1 MTVDLAESD
10 RGQVADVVDCLRA
23 VLGEA
28 LVGAYLHGSAVLGGL
43 RPGSDL
49 DVLAVNARPTTDAEK
64 DDLVDRLLVISGNGP
79 AEAQPCPV
87 ELTVV
92 VGSEVRPWRY
102 PPRRDFQY
110 GEWWRDRF
118 ERRDPDLW
126 RSKEDSDVAI
136 LVSMTL
142 LADTPLTGPSPS
154 DVFDSVPRS
163 DFMEAT
169 LAELPGL
176 MRDDPDENTRNVALT
191 LARVWHSVTT
201 GDIGSKDEA
210 ADWALVRLAPEH
222 RAVLERARDLYLG
235 IGEEDW
241 EDLEQAIPSFKTAI
255 QARIRSAAEGA
266 HP

>member
-1 MTVDLAESD
+1 MTVVLAESD
-10 RGQVADVVDCLRA
+10 RGQVADVVECLRA

-64 DDLVDRLLVISGNGP
+64 DALVDRLLDISGNGT
-79 AEAQPCPV
+79 AQAQPRPV
-87 ELTVV
+87 ELTIV

-102 PPRRDFQY
+102 PPQRDFQF

-118 ERRDPDLW
+118 ERHDPELW
-126 RSKEDSDVAI
+126 RSKEDRDLAI

-142 LADTPLTGPSPS
+142 LVDAPLTGPPPS
-154 DVFDSVPRS
+154 DMFDPVPRS
-163 DFMEAT
+163 DFMDAV
-169 LAELPGL
+169 LAELPEL
-176 MRDDPDENTRNVALT
+176 IQDPEDEDTRNVVLT
-191 LARVWHSVTT
+191 LARIWYTVAT
-201 GDIGSKDEA
+201 GDIRSKDEA

-235 IGEEDW
+235 IGNEDQ
-241 EDLEQAIPSFKTAI
+241 EDLKQGIPSFKAAI
-255 QARIRSAAEGA
+255 QAHIRSAAEGA
-266 HP
+266 KS